1 MRLLLVEDSERL
13 RHALAPLLAGAGY
26 ALDQAADGAEALAYL
41 ERYDYA
47 VVVLDLMLP
56 KVDGLEVLRTMRAR
70 GNPARVLVLSARDQ
84 VQDRVAALDRG
95 AYDYHRETAG
105 VLAIH
110 LDRPGG
116 ALEGEHLRQRHRAAV
131 VARQRRCSK
140 RRGIVA
146 QVLGAA
152 HQQRYAAVAVEQAA
166 GRHAFDPRAQ
176 LVLDRRHRQA
186 LQGPALALLWG
197 QPATRRRPEAVRTR
211 SRSRTAYPGPAGC
224 RRTRRW
230 H

>member
-95 AYDYHRETAG
+95 ADDYLVKPFSSEELLARLSALLRRSLEQPEPELRAGTLVLDPRRRAVQVGGRTLNLSPKEFALLECLLRERG
-105 VLAIH
+105 RVL
-110 LDRPGG
+110 
-116 ALEGEHLRQRHRAAV
+116 
-131 VARQRRCSK
+131 S
-140 RRGIVA
+140 
-146 QVLGAA
+146 
-152 HQQRYAAVAVEQAA
+152 
-166 GRHAFDPRAQ
+166 RAQ
-176 LVLDRRHRQA
+176 LFERVYSGHSESSDKVIEVLMSTLRSKLGEHGAGELVQ
-186 LQGPALALLWG
+186 
-197 QPATRRRPEAVRTR
+197 TRRGFGYVIE
-211 SRSRTAYPGPAGC
+211 S
-224 RRTRRW
+224 
-230 H
+230 